1 MMDMAKT
8 HDEVKEESK
17 PLSIDDTVQKY
28 PYGLCISLDED
39 QLDKLD
45 MEKPD
50 VGDFIHVFGM
60 ARVTSV
66 SEHEKSNGD
75 ACCRVEL
82 QITHLGLEN
91 EDEEEGDS
99 DD

>member
-1 MMDMAKT
+1 MAKT
-8 HDEVKEESK
+8 PNEVKEDSK
-17 PLSIDDTVQKY
+17 PLSVDDTVSKY
-28 PYGLCISLDED
+28 PYGLCLSLDED

-45 MEKPD
+45 MCKPD
-50 VGDFIHVFGM
+50 VGDFIHLHAM

-66 SEHEKSNGD
+66 SEHEKTNGD

-91 EDEEEGDS
+91 EDEEEGES